1 LPLWPEALEPGWR
14 GHVITRYKTPQSNDE
29 LLWDLTMNAHSWE
42 SVTVPAGT
50 FRALKYTNLINFNSA
65 DATRTSSI
73 RQETLW
79 LAPEVGR
86 WIARVSTG
94 SFFQDDS
101 ATDEPYQETGY
112 RWELVKWT

>member
-1 LPLWPEALEPGWR
+1 M
-14 GHVITRYKTPQSNDE
+14 K
-29 LLWDLTMNAHSWE
+29 AHGWE

-50 FRALKYTNLINFNSA
+50 FRALKYTNLINFTST
-65 DATRTSSI
+65 DATRTSSV

-86 WIARVSTG
+86 WIARESTG

-101 ATDEPYQETGY
+101 ITDEPYQEAGY
-112 RWELVKWT
+112 RWELLKWT